1 MQNTE
6 RLLILILT
14 LVGLLF
20 LYILSIFFAPGDHLS
35 KHQVEPIYVQDG
47 IDDSEDEDLESMDEP
62 SIPQFERAN
71 IGGSLNRIDSD
82 GLGSISNFRS
92 LKGQDNLLKFEKML
106 QRSKPAASLALST
119 RQNRLRATL
128 VDRGYENEKF
138 LQFMMSAMDDDA
150 LLNAEDSANKLI
162 EQNQFN
168 QAIKIYEEAYEET
181 DEENLQIKAT
191 ILEKIIEIGLT
202 SGNIQVVNKYSKQY
216 FNDLQAIVNI
226 YKKTQIMKF
235 AKGRDKIYNLEQAI
249 KAGKSGSI
257 IVFMQTLK
265 SGQLKPR
272 EIVTG
277 LKAASRMQSSNGYKM
292 SNSDIAA
299 AEKTSYQIFNN
310 YSR

>member
-6 RLLILILT
+6 RLFIIILI

-20 LYILSIFFAPGDHLS
+20 LYILSIFFAPGDHFS
-35 KHQVEPIYVQDG
+35 KNQVEPIYVQDQ
-47 IDDSEDEDLESMDEP
+47 IYDSEDEDTESIDE
-62 SIPQFERAN
+62 SRIPEFERASL
-71 IGGSLNRIDSD
+71 GGSLNQIDSNE
-82 GLGSISNFRS
+82 SRS
-92 LKGQDNLLKFEKML
+92 LSNLRFLKDSDNLLKFEKNL
-106 QRSKPAASLALST
+106 QKSSPAAIVPLST
-119 RQNRLRATL
+119 RQSRLRASL
-128 VDRGYENEKF
+128 IERGYENEKF

-150 LLNAEDSANKLI
+150 LLDVEDKANKLI
-162 EQNQFN
+162 EKNQFN
-168 QAIKIYEEAYEET
+168 QAIKIYEEAYDEA
-181 DEENLQIKAT
+181 DEENLQVKAT

-202 SGNIQVVNKYSKQY
+202 SGNIQIVNKYSKRY
-216 FNDLQAIVNI
+216 FDELQAIVNI

-257 IVFMQTLK
+257 IVFMQALK

-277 LKAASRMQSSNGYKM
+277 LKAAARIESNNGYKM
-292 SNSDIAA
+292 SNRDIAA
-299 AEKTSYQIFNN
+299 AEKTSYEIFNN